1 MSVFAHSSPL
11 VILCRYFM
19 EPKSSLMSH
28 LENVVAAAE
37 KEKKSAEGSLEALGK
52 QQEGILKEIDEMA
65 SSAQR

>member
-1 MSVFAHSSPL
+1 
-11 VILCRYFM
+11 
-19 EPKSSLMSH
+19 MSH